1 MKRNVRIVAICLL
14 AVTALMLTGCI
25 SIEKSQVCSGITKAE
40 NSLFTSDGRLFVT
53 GGDSVWE
60 VHKDYSTT
68 KLATPACSTITG
80 IVQRGNYIYANC
92 NTGNIAL
99 GTARSFLIA
108 ASLSQPA
115 PAFSIVQQYDRACMA
130 NGMAVAPDGSFYIAN
145 STGVV
150 SSMLKVV
157 ISSTD
162 PMKVTEQRV
171 WLSWGGLFP
180 NGVEYKNNY
189 IYYTALNTMR
199 RVEIRGNDPGPVE
212 TLYTNVEFLD
222 DFCIIGD
229 KIIVADFINGK
240 LIALDLTGK
249 LLGQTSQYKF
259 NTPTSVTEAKGP
271 IFGTQ
276 GVLVTEQLSGKVW
289 FVTGN

>member
-1 MKRNVRIVAICLL
+1 MKRNIRFAVICLL
-14 AVTALMLTGCI
+14 AFTALMLTGCI
-25 SIEKSQVCSGITKAE
+25 SIEKTQIASGITQAE
-40 NSLFTSDGRLFVT
+40 NSLFTIDGRLFVT

-60 VHKDYSTT
+60 IHRDLSKT
-68 KLATPACSTITG
+68 KLTTPPCSTITG

-92 NTGNIAL
+92 NTGNLAL

-108 ASLSQPA
+108 APLSQANPV
-115 PAFSIVQQYDRACMA
+115 FNIVQQYDNACLA
-130 NGMAVAPDGSFYIAN
+130 NGMAVAPDGALYIAN
-145 STGVV
+145 STGIA

-162 PMKVTEQRV
+162 PMQVADQKV
-171 WLSWGGLFP
+171 WLSWGGFFP

-189 IYYTALNTMR
+189 IYYTAFNTVR
-199 RVEIRGNDPGPVE
+199 RVAIDGDGHGPVE

-229 KIIVADFINGK
+229 KIIVADYINGK
-240 LIALDLTGK
+240 LIALDLSGH

-259 NTPTSVTEAKGP
+259 NTPTSVTEAKAP
-271 IFGTQ
+271 IFNTQ

-289 FVTGN
+289 FVTAN